1 MRYYFYAAVVGAI
14 LFFAIQKFSREGA
27 IDKYGTTVEQALTI
41 ERVRADLVE
50 IASAENENITVH
62 MRCLDL
68 DDLIESK
75 GLLRDLREREGF
87 KYDIRCT
94 DMEFVVTATPPREA
108 YGAKIHIHNP
118 MITVN
123 QKLEVTEER

>member
-1 MRYYFYAAVVGAI
+1 MRHYLYAAVVGAI
-14 LFFAIQKFSREGA
+14 LFFAIQEFSRKSA
-27 IDKYGTTVEQALTI
+27 IDKYGTTVKQAITI

-50 IASAENENITVH
+50 IASAENENITIH
-62 MRCLDL
+62 MHCLDL

-87 KYDIRCT
+87 KYDIRCA
-94 DMEFVVTATPPREA
+94 DMEFVVTATPPREV
-108 YGAKIHIHNP
+108 YGAKIHNP
-118 MITVN
+118 VITVN

>member
-1 MRYYFYAAVVGAI
+1 MRYYLYAAIVGAM
-14 LFFAIQKFSREGA
+14 LFLAIQEFSKKGA
-27 IDKYGTTVEQALTI
+27 IDKYGTTLEQAVTI

-75 GLLRDLREREGF
+75 VLLKDLRQRDGF
-87 KYDIRCT
+87 EYDISCT

-108 YGAKIHIHNP
+108 YGAKIHNP
-118 MITVN
+118 VITVN

>member
-1 MRYYFYAAVVGAI
+1 MRYYLYAAVVGAI
-14 LFFAIQKFSREGA
+14 LFFVIQEFSRKGT
-27 IDKYGTTVEQALTI
+27 IDKYGTTLEQAVTI

-50 IASAENENITVH
+50 IASAENEHITVH
-62 MRCLDL
+62 MSCLDL

-75 GLLRDLREREGF
+75 TLLKNLRERAGF

-108 YGAKIHIHNP
+108 YGAKIHNP
-118 MITVN
+118 VITVN

>member
-1 MRYYFYAAVVGAI
+1 MRYYLYAALLGTI
-14 LFFAIQKFSREGA
+14 LFCAIQKFSREVA
-27 IDKYGTTVEQALTI
+27 IDKYGTTAVQALTM

-50 IASAENENITVH
+50 IASAEKENIIIH
-62 MRCLDL
+62 SRCLDL

-94 DMEFVVTATPPREA
+94 DMEFVIYRYAPAGGLRPEGAQSRDHRES
-108 YGAKIHIHNP
+108 G
-118 MITVN
+118 TGS
-123 QKLEVTEER
+123 T